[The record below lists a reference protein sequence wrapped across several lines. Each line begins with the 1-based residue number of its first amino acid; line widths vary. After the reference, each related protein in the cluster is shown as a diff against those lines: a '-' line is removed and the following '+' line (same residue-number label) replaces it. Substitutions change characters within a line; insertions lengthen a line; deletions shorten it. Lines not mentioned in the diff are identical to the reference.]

1 MLKKLIDLDYKRLN
15 LWSKNMKLNK
25 IFKQSA
31 TNAAIVTALSLGLA
45 ACGGDINLD
54 SNVDNSVGDTFIE
67 NPIVTTPETGESLP
81 GKANTALSAEVS
93 ASLGFDVQVQVLDG
107 QITENTTLVA
117 SLDGKPVMFAI
128 DGALEVGGTS
138 VRNAETDVV
147 LTVEPGAVL
156 FGQSGGDYI
165 VVHRDAKIMAEG
177 TKTSPI
183 ILTSLQDVNGEATE
197 AGQWGGVVILG
208 NAPSNKCPTDGS
220 DCALQVEGVEEGA
233 VFGGTDWE
241 DNSGVLKYVVV
252 KFAGYEIAPDNELN
266 GITFGGVGSGTT
278 VDYVQVHS
286 NADDGVEF
294 FGGAVNAKHLV
305 LTANKDDSVD
315 WDNGF
320 KGKLQHVFIEH
331 AANAG
336 EGNRGIE
343 GDNDGSSPGKEPQ
356 SNPTIANMT
365 IIGNNFDTA
374 DKDSEGIY
382 LREGSAA
389 QIFNTLITGPSEMGE
404 CLEFEGGD
412 TSSVTVDNAN
422 SNKIVMQNSVM
433 ACTNDE
439 NFKDAKAADGSVLL
453 DLESWFTAETSNSI
467 LTSILVDDSGIPDT
481 NSPLIAAG
489 AGQDVA
495 TTQDAWF
502 DSVDYIGALDTGAS
516 NDWRDGW
523 AFGFGGGVITAIAET
538 EGCPT
543 GTTSITP
550 ADGTTTTCE
559 ISGKITN
566 DLTLT
571 SNNLYAL
578 NGPVFVGE
586 DKDNSATLSIEA
598 GTTIF
603 GRTGG
608 DYLVVSRDSKIEA
621 SGSQSAPITFTSSED
636 IAGEAT
642 GAGQW
647 GGIVILGNAQS
658 NKCPTDGSD
667 CSLQV
672 EGAEEGAVFGGT
684 DDEDNS
690 GTLRY
695 VVVKHA
701 GYEIAPDNELN
712 GVTFGAVGSG
722 TKVEYLQVHE
732 NADDGVEFFGGTVNL
747 KYVVLTANQDDSVD
761 WDNGYRGNMQYV
773 LVKHDA
779 DNGAANRG
787 IEADNDGSTPAKQ
800 PQSNPTIANM
810 TIIGNAFTTADKDSE
825 GVYLR
830 EGTKAQL
837 HNFVVTNAA
846 GECFEIEGGDT
857 SSITVDQA
865 VAGDTV
871 VSNSV
876 FACSEN
882 FKNSKATDG
891 TVLLDS
897 QDWVL
902 NQNADNSTAADMSA
916 VLNGVF
922 TIDTTT
928 PKDFTGNA
936 FFDNANH
943 IGAVSA
949 ESNWTAGWTVGL
961 E

>member
-1 MLKKLIDLDYKRLN
+1 
-15 LWSKNMKLNK
+15 MKLNK
-25 IFKQSA
+25 LFKHSA
-31 TNAAIVTALSLGLA
+31 TNAAIITALSIGIS
-45 ACGGDINLD
+45 ACGGDINLE
-54 SNVDNSVGDTFIE
+54 STVDNSVGDTVIT
-67 NPIVTTPETGESLP
+67 NPAPTTPDNPSAELP
-81 GKANTALSAEVS
+81 GKSNSALSTQVS
-93 ASLGFDVQVQVLDG
+93 AAMGFDVQVQVLDSK
-107 QITENTTLVA
+107 IIENTTLVA
-117 SLDGKPVMFAI
+117 TDSNGKPVMYAVS
-128 DGALEVGGTS
+128 GGLEVGGLS
-138 VRNAETDVV
+138 ASKQARNSETDVV
-147 LTVEPGAVL
+147 LTIDPGTVL
-156 FGQSGGDYI
+156 FGQSGNDYL
-165 VVHRDAKIMAEG
+165 VVHRDAQIMAEG
-177 TKTSPI
+177 TKSSPI
-183 ILTSLQDVNGEATE
+183 IMTSLQDVKGEATG

-220 DCALQVEGVEEGA
+220 DCALQVEGVAEGA
-233 VFGGTDWE
+233 VFGGTDLE

-252 KFAGYEIAPDNELN
+252 KYAGFEIAPDNELN

-278 VDYVQVHS
+278 LDYIQVHE

-294 FGGAVNAKHLV
+294 FGGAASIKHLV
-305 LTANKDDSVD
+305 LTANQDDSVD

-320 KGKLQHVFIEH
+320 KGKLQHIYIEH
-331 AANAG
+331 AKNAG
-336 EGNRGIE
+336 VANRAIE
-343 GDNDGSSPGKEPQ
+343 ADNDGSNPAKEPQ
-356 SNPTIANMT
+356 SNPTLSNMT
-365 IIGNNFDTA
+365 IIGNNFNTA

-382 LREGSAA
+382 LREGTAA
-389 QIFNTLITGPSEMGE
+389 KIFNTVVTGPSEMGE

-422 SNKIVMQNSVM
+422 NGKIVMQNTIM

-439 NFKDAKAADGSVLL
+439 SFKNAKAADGSVLL
-453 DLESWFTAETSNSI
+453 DLETWFTAEASNSI
-467 LTSILVDDSGIPDT
+467 STSILIDETGMPDT
-481 NSPLIAAG
+481 NSPLIAVD

-502 DSVDYIGALDTGAS
+502 DTVDYIGAFDGN
-516 NDWRDGW
+516 NDWRQGW
-523 AFGFGGGVITAIAET
+523 AFGFGGGIVTASAET

-559 ISGKITN
+559 ISGKIIS

-571 SNNLYAL
+571 ANNLYAL
-578 NGPVFVGE
+578 SGAVFVGE
-586 DKDNSATLSIEA
+586 DKLNSATLSIEA

-621 SGSQSAPITFTSSED
+621 LGSKNAPITFTSNED
-636 IAGEAT
+636 VTGEAT

-647 GGIVILGNAQS
+647 GGIVILGNAKS

-667 CSLQV
+667 CALQV
-672 EGAEEGAVFGGT
+672 EGAQEGAVFGGT
-684 DDEDNS
+684 NDEDSS
-690 GTLRY
+690 GILRY

-701 GYEIAPDNELN
+701 GFEIAPDNELN
-712 GVTFGAVGSG
+712 GITFGGVGSG
-722 TKVEYLQVHE
+722 TKVEYIQVHE

-779 DNGAANRG
+779 NNGAANRG
-787 IEADNDGSTPAKQ
+787 IEADNDGSAPGKQ

-810 TIIGNAFTTADKDSE
+810 TIIGNAFDTADKDSE

-837 HNFVVTNAA
+837 HNFVVTNAV
-846 GECFEIEGGDT
+846 GECFEIEGGDI
-857 SSITVDQA
+857 SSVTVNQA
-865 VAGDTV
+865 VAGETV

-882 FKNSKATDG
+882 FKNSKASDG
-891 TVLLDS
+891 TVLLDT

-902 NQNADNSTAADMSA
+902 NQNPELNMDNSTAVDMDA

-928 PKDFTGNA
+928 PKDFTGNV

-943 IGAVSA
+943 IGAVT
-949 ESNWTAGWTVGL
+949 EENDWTAGWTVGL

>member
-1 MLKKLIDLDYKRLN
+1 
-15 LWSKNMKLNK
+15 MKLNK
-25 IFKQSA
+25 LFKRNA
-31 TNAAIVTALSLGLA
+31 TNVAIVTALSLGLA
-45 ACGGDINLD
+45 ACGGDINLE
-54 SNVDNSVGDTFIE
+54 SSVDNSVGDTVI
-67 NPIVTTPETGESLP
+67 NNDTGTSGDSTTTTDLA
-81 GKANTALSAEVS
+81 GKANTALSTQVS
-93 ASLGFDVQVQVLDG
+93 AVMGFDVQVQVLDE
-107 QITENTTLVA
+107 QISENTTLVA
-117 SLDGKPVMFAI
+117 SDDNGKPVMYAVS
-128 DGALEVGGTS
+128 GGLEVGGITS
-138 VRNAETDVV
+138 ASKQARGADDVV
-147 LTVEPGAVL
+147 LTIEPGAVL
-156 FGQSGGDYI
+156 FGQSGSDYL

-177 TKTSPI
+177 TAAKPI
-183 ILTSLQDVNGEATE
+183 IMTSLQDVVGEETS

-241 DNSGVLKYVVV
+241 DDSGTMTYVVV
-252 KFAGYEIAPDNELN
+252 KYAGYEISPDNELN

-278 VDYVQVHS
+278 LDYIQVHA

-294 FGGAVNAKHLV
+294 FGGAASVKHLV
-305 LTANKDDSVD
+305 LTGNRDDSVD

-320 KGKLQHVFIEH
+320 KGMLQHVYIEH
-331 AANAG
+331 ASNAG
-336 EGNRGIE
+336 EANRAIE
-343 GDNDGSSPGKEPQ
+343 ADNDGSTPDKDPQ
-356 SNPTIANMT
+356 SNPTISNMT

-382 LREGSAA
+382 LREGTAA
-389 QIFNTLITGPSEMGE
+389 KIFNTVVTGPSEMGE

-422 SNKIVMQNSVM
+422 SDKIVIQNSIM

-439 NFKDAKAADGSVLL
+439 NFKDSKAADGSVLL
-453 DLESWFTAETSNSI
+453 DLETWFTAEESNSVS
-467 LTSILVDDSGIPDT
+467 TSILIDETGVPDA
-481 NSPLIAAG
+481 NSPLIAAD

-502 DSVDYIGALDTGAS
+502 DSVDYIGALDGDT
-516 NDWRDGW
+516 DWRQGW
-523 AFGFGGGVITAIAET
+523 AFGFGGGIVTAEPVV

-550 ADGTTTTCE
+550 ADGSTTTCE
-559 ISGKITN
+559 ISGTITS

-586 DKDNSATLSIEA
+586 DKASSATLSIEA

-603 GRTGG
+603 GRSGG
-608 DYLVVSRDSKIEA
+608 DYLVVSRDSQIEA
-621 SGSQSAPITFTSSED
+621 NGSRTAPITFTSSED
-636 IAGEAT
+636 IAGEET

-667 CSLQV
+667 CALQV
-672 EGAEEGAVFGGT
+672 EGVEEGAVFGGT

-690 GTLRY
+690 GSLRY

-712 GVTFGAVGSG
+712 GVTFGGVGSG

-747 KYVVLTANQDDSVD
+747 KYVVLTGNQDDSVD

-779 DNGAANRG
+779 NNGAANRA
-787 IEADNDGSTPAKQ
+787 IEADNDGSTPAKT

-810 TIIGNAFTTADKDSE
+810 TIIGNAFDTADKDSE
-825 GVYLR
+825 GIYLR

-857 SSITVDQA
+857 SSVTVDQA
-865 VAGDTV
+865 VAGETV

-876 FACSEN
+876 FACTEN
-882 FKNSKATDG
+882 FKDSKATDG
-891 TVLLDS
+891 SVLLDA

-902 NQNADNSTAADMSA
+902 NENDDNSTAADMDA
-916 VLNGVF
+916 VLNGIF
-922 TIDTTT
+922 TIDTT
-928 PKDFTGNA
+928 PSKDFSGDA
-936 FFDNANH
+936 FFDDADH
-943 IGAVSA
+943 IGAVSQD
-949 ESNWTAGWTVGL
+949 NDWTADWTVGL
-961 E
+961 DD